1 MPKLANGQKS
11 GSYVISLLLTAI
23 RRSRRV
29 VGIQAGFAKKS
40 PQPTPEALLA
50 GIANA
55 G

>member
-1 MPKLANGQKS
+1 MCDIAAPDRDP
-11 GSYVISLLLTAI
+11 AI
-23 RRSRRV
+23 QTGG
-29 VGIQAGFAKKS
+29 GIQAGLAKKG